1 MSESWIE
8 RESRRAERLARGAAG
23 RRAAEIADSLALAA
37 RSRRIG
43 WTDTARALIEC
54 ARVRRMAS

>member
-1 MSESWIE
+1 MSDSWIE
-8 RESRRAERLARGAAG
+8 RKSRRAERLARGKAG
-23 RRAAEIADSLALAA
+23 RRAASVAESLDLTA